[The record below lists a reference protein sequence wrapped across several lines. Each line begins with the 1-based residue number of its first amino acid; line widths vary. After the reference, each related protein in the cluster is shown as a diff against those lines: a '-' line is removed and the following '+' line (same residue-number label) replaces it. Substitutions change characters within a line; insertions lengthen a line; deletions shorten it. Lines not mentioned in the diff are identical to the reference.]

1 MLLVCIQA
9 AVLAACAGNG
19 GPLGEQVPHGLGGLP
34 ADTPARPAQTA
45 PYPAVYDLPPDRP
58 TPPLTDSQQLK
69 LEQDL
74 ATARARQQRLEDPN
88 AGKQSS
94 RANAAAAAARDKA
107 RAAAGKKPATEDSE

>member
-1 MLLVCIQA
+1 
-9 AVLAACAGNG
+9 
-19 GPLGEQVPHGLGGLP
+19 
-34 ADTPARPAQTA
+34 
-45 PYPAVYDLPPDRP
+45 
-58 TPPLTDSQQLK
+58 LTDSQQLK

-107 RAAAGKKPATEDSE
+107 RAAAGKKPVTEDSE